1 MTAEAKTAQP
11 NFILLYV
18 DSPKGSG
25 DFYTSLLG
33 REPVET
39 SPTFVMFALEG
50 GLMLGLWSRHTVK
63 PVPAATGGGSEIGIA
78 VDDAAAVD
86 TACAAWKARG
96 VKIIQEPTEMDF
108 GRTFVGLDP
117 DGHRVRVF
125 APAQEEGG
133 PDEGAPQAGAR

>member
-1 MTAEAKTAQP
+1 MTVQPDTAQP

-18 DSPKGSG
+18 DSPKASR
-25 DFYTSLLG
+25 DFYASLLG

-39 SPTFVMFALEG
+39 SPTFVMFALGG

-63 PVPAATGGGSEIGIA
+63 PAPVATGGGSEIGMA
-78 VDDAAAVD
+78 VDNPAAVD
-86 TACAAWKARG
+86 ATCAEWKARG
-96 VKIIQEPTEMDF
+96 VSIIQEPTAMDF

-125 APAQEEGG
+125 APA
-133 PDEGAPQAGAR
+133 PDESAPRAGGR